1 MVRVITQETFDAVVK
16 ENIEE
21 FGLEKEEAIKEAI
34 AQFESQVLMLIIIF
48 TSTDYRAYFIFVK
61 KYNYVR
67 IFEGF
72 LRLLTYYKIKIT

>member
-16 ENIEE
+16 ENIDE

-34 AQFESQVLMLIIIF
+34 AQFESQVLMVIIIF

-72 LRLLTYYKIKIT
+72 LRLLSTYIL

>member
-16 ENIEE
+16 ENIDE